1 MSIVLTI
8 VFCLL
13 FFASLVISFTS
24 VIMWLKSLKVKKDRR
39 KWGRRFFL
47 FLLLMVVSLVAFS
60 LTSENTPFA
69 EQDTP
74 DEIQDETLTNS
85 ESKKEDETQPSSTNT
100 NWKEQFSAELVA
112 EIESAFIEIGEKPE
126 HIVCVEYVDVR
137 ETDLFDRRDYYVEF
151 AKGKLEDVFDY
162 EERTWIH
169 SPSYRITT
177 EEWHEGEP
185 EREQYPR
192 EYLVTIKFWNSDN
205 ATNILQWSHTG
216 NGKLQEQ

>member
-8 VFCLL
+8 VFCLV
-13 FFASLVISFTS
+13 FFASLVIAFTS
-24 VIMWLKSLKVKKDRR
+24 VIMWLKSLKSKKDRR

-47 FLLLMVVSLVAFS
+47 FLLLMVVSLVGFA
-60 LTSENTPFA
+60 LTSEDTPFA
-69 EQDTP
+69 ENDVP
-74 DEIQDETLTNS
+74 
-85 ESKKEDETQPSSTNT
+85 DETQNDTVITEDSQKENEPQSSIET
-100 NWKEQFSAELVA
+100 NWKNQFPDELVA

-126 HIVCVEYVDVR
+126 HIICVEYVDVR

-151 AKGKLEDVFDY
+151 AKGELEDVFDY
-162 EERTWIH
+162 DERTWIH
-169 SPSYRITT
+169 APEYRITT

-192 EYLVTIKFWNSDN
+192 EYLVSIKFWDSND

-216 NGKLQEQ
+216 NGKLQGQ